1 MVKVAVTV
9 ALPVRLA
16 LLAGLVMQIFTVY
29 LPVDGLLEAHPTV
42 AARTL
47 IGALKFD
54 RVSARLMTRIE
65 RIRKVFIQ
73 SSFFSLQAGGR
84 LG

>member
-42 AARTL
+42 AARTV

-54 RVSARLMTRIE
+54 RVTARAIISME
-65 RIRKVFIQ
+65 RIRKVFIL
-73 SSFFSLQAGGR
+73 SSFLILSSGVR